1 MTTRAGVRNYLEIT
15 DSTISL
21 YLKNGTFRE
30 GYHFFKGTK
39 GSQSKITFVSGA
51 IEEFK
56 KSKERWFMRL
66 YNRNGILYIDINGK
80 RTSSKL
86 QDTPTNRKL
95 LENQYKNTEF
105 YKKI

>member
-1 MTTRAGVRNYLEIT
+1 MNNSVTVDFSVLGLLPKMAEQMEKMQNKILDLEQQLNPKYDLTTRAGIRNYLEIT

-30 GYHFFKGTK
+30 GYHFFKKLK

-56 KSKERWFMRL
+56 KSKER
-66 YNRNGILYIDINGK
+66 
-80 RTSSKL
+80 
-86 QDTPTNRKL
+86 
-95 LENQYKNTEF
+95 
-105 YKKI
+105 

>member
-1 MTTRAGVRNYLEIT
+1 MNNSVTVVDFGVLSLLPKIAESIEQLKKENEELRQHFNPKYDLTTRAGIRDYLKVT

-30 GYHFFKGTK
+30 GYHFFKELK

-56 KSKERWFMRL
+56 KSKE
-66 YNRNGILYIDINGK
+66 K
-80 RTSSKL
+80 
-86 QDTPTNRKL
+86 
-95 LENQYKNTEF
+95 
-105 YKKI
+105 

>member
-1 MTTRAGVRNYLEIT
+1 MNNSVTVDFSVLSLIPQIAESIEQLKKENEELKQHFNPKYDLTTRAGVRNYLQIT

-30 GYHFFKGTK
+30 GYHFFKELK

-56 KSKERWFMRL
+56 KSKER
-66 YNRNGILYIDINGK
+66 
-80 RTSSKL
+80 
-86 QDTPTNRKL
+86 
-95 LENQYKNTEF
+95 
-105 YKKI
+105 

>member
-1 MTTRAGVRNYLEIT
+1 MAVQAALNKIDFSVLSLLPQIAESIEQLKKENEELKQHFNPKYDLTTRAGIRNYLEIT

-30 GYHFFKGTK
+30 GYHFFKELK

-56 KSKERWFMRL
+56 KSKER
-66 YNRNGILYIDINGK
+66 
-80 RTSSKL
+80 
-86 QDTPTNRKL
+86 
-95 LENQYKNTEF
+95 
-105 YKKI
+105 